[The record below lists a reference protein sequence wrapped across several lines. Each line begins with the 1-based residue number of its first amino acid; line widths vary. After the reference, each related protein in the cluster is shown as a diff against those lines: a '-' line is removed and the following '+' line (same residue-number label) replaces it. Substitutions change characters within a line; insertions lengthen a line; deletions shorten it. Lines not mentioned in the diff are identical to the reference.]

1 MKKFQ
6 SDSEIVERITRG
18 DREYYRILV
27 DKYSLMIFHVVR
39 SFEKNE
45 EEVKGI
51 VQEIFVKAYTKMDTF
66 GNRSKFSTW
75 IYSIALNHCKDYAKN
90 IRRNNS
96 RFSELED
103 SCIDNTESS
112 DLQPDESIEQNESRH
127 ALFSA
132 IRKLSPEQ
140 SEPLLMKYRD
150 GMSYKTISEQMD
162 ISESALKVRV
172 HRARSE
178 LKRLLEQKVRL

>member
-1 MKKFQ
+1 MKKLE
-6 SDSEIVERITRG
+6 SDSEIVKKITRG
-18 DREYYRILV
+18 DREYFRILV

-51 VQEIFVKAYTKMDTF
+51 VQEIFVKAYTKLDTF
-66 GNRSKFSTW
+66 GDRSKFSTW
-75 IYSIALNHCKDYAKN
+75 IYSLALNHCKDYAKN
-90 IRRNNS
+90 IRRKNS

-103 SCIDNTESS
+103 TFIDNTESS
-112 DLQPDESIEQNESRH
+112 DLQPDESIEQDESRS
-127 ALFSA
+127 ALFNA

-178 LKRLLEQKVRL
+178 LKRLLEQKVML